1 MGRLLEKS
9 AITWI
14 YNYANPVKVNK
25 VSNYKNK
32 TLWDS

>member
-1 MGRLLEKS
+1 MERLLKKS
-9 AITWI
+9 AVTWI
-14 YNYANPVKVNK
+14 YNYANQVKVKK